1 MSHRHTLLPVSVALA
16 MMAAFSVAGA
26 ADGRKAAATAASR
39 PASSRPVT
47 GGEFESFSLILERNI
62 FNPNRVGRTRA
73 TVEDKPARVDE
84 ISLVGVVQYRQEK
97 VAIFDSPDAALR
109 KECREGDALSD
120 FKIERIAADGV
131 DLSREG
137 KTVALKVAQQLRKA
151 EGGDWKV
158 GTNQAARVDSKALAA
173 NGSAAAGAAR
183 PAAPGPVEIPADAS
197 DVLKRLMKKRETQL
211 KK

>member
-1 MSHRHTLLPVSVALA
+1 MSHTHTLLTVAA
-16 MMAAFSVAGA
+16 AIAAMAAFSVAGA
-26 ADGRKAAATAASR
+26 AEGRKASANGSPR
-39 PASSRPVT
+39 PASSRPAT
-47 GGEFESFSLILERNI
+47 GGEFESFQLILERNI

-73 TVEDKPARVDE
+73 TPEEKAVRVDE
-84 ISLVGVVQYRQEK
+84 ISLVGVVQYREEK

-109 KECREGDALSD
+109 KECREGDMLSD
-120 FKIERIAADGV
+120 FKIARIAAEGV
-131 DLSREG
+131 ELVREG
-137 KTVALKVAQQLRKA
+137 NTVALKVAQQLRKA

-158 GTNQAARVDSKALAA
+158 GTNQAARVDARALAT
-173 NGSAAAGAAR
+173 NGTGAAAAR